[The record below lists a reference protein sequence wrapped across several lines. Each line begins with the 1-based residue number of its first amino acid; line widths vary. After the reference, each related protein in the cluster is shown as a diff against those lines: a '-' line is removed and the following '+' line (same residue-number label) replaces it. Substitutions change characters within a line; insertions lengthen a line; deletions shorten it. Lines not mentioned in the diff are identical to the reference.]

1 MPSWLKEGRGSLCGA
16 NVSLLLREMGIT
28 KPLLVAGE
36 RTKNVFFARTG
47 MRLPVFDA
55 FHPNPDLQDC
65 VAGAAL
71 YQEKECDGLIS
82 VGGGSA
88 MDTAKGIKALLMT
101 DIAHVRANQLP
112 PEGKVPHL
120 AIPGTAGTGAE
131 TTAVAV
137 LYEDGQKLSVDH
149 PALLPDGVLLDGSLL
164 DTLP

>member
-65 VAGAAL
+65 VAGRRCIR
-71 YQEKECDGLIS
+71 KRT
-82 VGGGSA
+82 V
-88 MDTAKGIKALLMT
+88 
-101 DIAHVRANQLP
+101 
-112 PEGKVPHL
+112 
-120 AIPGTAGTGAE
+120 TG
-131 TTAVAV
+131 
-137 LYEDGQKLSVDH
+137 
-149 PALLPDGVLLDGSLL
+149 
-164 DTLP
+164 

>member
-71 YQEKECDGLIS
+71 YQEKGCDGLIS
-82 VGGGSA
+82 IGGGSA

-112 PEGKVPHL
+112 SEGNVPHL

>member
-16 NVSLLLREMGIT
+16 NVSLLLRERGIT

-71 YQEKECDGLIS
+71 YQEKGCDGLIS
-82 VGGGSA
+82 IGGGSA
-88 MDTAKGIKALLMT
+88 I
-101 DIAHVRANQLP
+101 
-112 PEGKVPHL
+112 
-120 AIPGTAGTGAE
+120 
-131 TTAVAV
+131 
-137 LYEDGQKLSVDH
+137 
-149 PALLPDGVLLDGSLL
+149 
-164 DTLP
+164 